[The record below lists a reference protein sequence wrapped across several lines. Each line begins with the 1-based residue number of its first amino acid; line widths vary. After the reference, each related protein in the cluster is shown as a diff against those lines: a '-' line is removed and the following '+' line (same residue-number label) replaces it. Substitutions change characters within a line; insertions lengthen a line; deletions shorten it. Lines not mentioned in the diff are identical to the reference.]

1 MRSRVLVIGS
11 KGTEDG
17 GQRTEDT
24 FANSPFGLIIEATQA
39 LHIPWTLV
47 GPLMGLG
54 GPWMGPGLALSVT
67 LGGPWVA
74 MAGFKFVW
82 GPSASGGF

>member
-39 LHIPWTLV
+39 LHNPWTLV
-47 GPLMGLG
+47 GPKWALG
-54 GPWMGPGLALSVT
+54 GPWMT
-67 LGGPWVA
+67 LLGFKSAWGPW
-74 MAGFKFVW
+74 
-82 GPSASGGF
+82 ASGGL

>member
-47 GPLMGLG
+47 GPLMGYG
-54 GPWMGPGLALSVT
+54 WALSGT
-67 LGGPWVA
+67 LGGPWVT
-74 MAGFKFVW
+74 MAEFKFVC